1 MSQRYLER
9 ASYTWSEDSVRC
21 INTPSKTARSTYL
34 YVQEV
39 GWFKTRPPYFTERE
53 NLDSYLLVYTLA
65 GQGHLT
71 YRGKEYTVSP
81 GQAFWI
87 YCGNLHRYEAKT
99 GRRDAPAG
107 SSIHRSL
114 SDGSDPAGSSAA
126 DETGGPTEEWEIL
139 WVHFNGQMTKGYYDR
154 FAERN
159 VHVVSVEDRD
169 AMECDLMRIL
179 SLTQKKEPH
188 AELITSGLLVN
199 VMTQLLLLSDAESLP
214 AGRLPEYIRTA
225 LKYLEN
231 HFREPFDL
239 DVLAQE
245 AGVSKYHLSHQF
257 HRYMGMPLNDYILTM
272 RINFAKSLL
281 RYTDQSVESVAAECG
296 MPNVS
301 YFIRQFKKAEEK
313 TPLAYRKE
321 WEDE

>member
-1 MSQRYLER
+1 MAKRYLER

-21 INTPSKTARSTYL
+21 IHTPSKTARSTYL

-53 NLDSYLLVYTLA
+53 NLDSYLIV
-65 GQGHLT
+65 
-71 YRGKEYTVSP
+71 YTVSGRGSLSYRGRTCTVGP

-87 YCGNLHRYEAKT
+87 YCGDLHRY
-99 GRRDAPAG
+99 
-107 SSIHRSL
+107 
-114 SDGSDPAGSSAA
+114 AA
-126 DETGGPTEEWEIL
+126 LEMPREEEWEIL
-139 WVHFNGQMTKGYYDR
+139 WVHFNGQMTKGYFDR
-154 FAERN
+154 FAEKN
-159 VHVVSVEDRD
+159 THVVTVDDRD

-179 SLTQKKEPH
+179 SLTQKNEPH

-199 VMTQLLLLSDAESLP
+199 VMTRLLLVSDAESMP
-214 AGRLPEYIRTA
+214 SGRMPGYIRSA

-239 DVLAQE
+239 SVLAAE
-245 AGVSKYHLSHQF
+245 AGVSKFHLSRQF
-257 HRYMGMPLNDYILTM
+257 HRCMGMSVNDYILTM
-272 RINFAKSLL
+272 RINYAKSLL
-281 RYTDQSVESVAAECG
+281 RYSNESIETVAAECG

-321 WEDE
+321 WEDEN